1 MCLHVSR
8 VFGCSFS
15 GLGLFDGLG
24 LFFVPFQSR
33 AREKKIICGVYGRC
47 GLYGLNGPNGLNGLN
62 GPYGV
67 YGRRRGAQITI
78 CVRFILSDLL

>member
-15 GLGLFDGLG
+15 VEGVFDGLG

-33 AREKKIICGVYGRC
+33 ARENLGNKK
-47 GLYGLNGPNGLNGLN
+47 
-62 GPYGV
+62 
-67 YGRRRGAQITI
+67 
-78 CVRFILSDLL
+78 LSQDSDVESVVSDFSDAFSVFG